1 MKSPIQSCH
10 VVHLIGVLCSDCPLM
25 EVLLYV
31 CVSTVGILCMS
42 VCLQWVYLLCICVCV
57 YSGYIMYVCVCV
69 CVSTVVDVSG
79 VTSAF
84 NHVFAIAP
92 FFLHY

>member
-1 MKSPIQSCH
+1 MSVCLQWVYYVC
-10 VVHLIGVLCSDCPLM
+10 LCVYSGYIYY
-25 EVLLYV
+25 VYV
-31 CVSTVGILCMS
+31 CVSTVGILC
-42 VCLQWVYLLCICVCV
+42 
-57 YSGYIMYVCVCV
+57 VCVCV